1 MSTLPLRFWLDNA
14 HFTIFIIAALGFFA
28 AGWLNY
34 DSHRQG
40 ADLKVLLRAIGFFV
54 LTLWALAASTGF
66 DYFWVKY
73 ASFGLELIGVGLF
86 AFGFYIEP
94 APKRPGAEQE
104 KEPASKISALSLIGL
119 SSVLKSVLLKLPILI
134 WGAVLIRI
142 WQFATVGLI
151 KDLTGLRTAILF
163 IFLSRLVSIAELFSG
178 SSNLL
183 VFNLTREYSYLW
195 MLENV
200 LLLIGAI
207 ILIKW
212 AFYYLRFRP
221 GPQLYIT
228 FVATSII
235 VFIISTVAFSG
246 FLFTASQK
254 NSLNSLQKSGAVFE
268 FSIKELQ
275 SQTNLAAYSL
285 AQRDLL
291 IQGVQENNISKTK
304 SGLGDPIKELNV
316 GGAAVTNRAGEIL
329 AVSGTF
335 LDVGESLVSD
345 PAIIKTLEGKPTAS
359 IILEQLQDSQQMV
372 VRSAYPI
379 VTDSKVR
386 GAVVVDFPIDQA
398 FVDNIKE
405 LTRLDVSINVG
416 TTHTAATFLD
426 KNNRRITGTKI
437 TNQEVIGL
445 INGKQKESWTWAGI
459 ETIVDQSYLTVYRSL
474 SDADNMNVGSL
485 LVGQDRQVVIGQ
497 VDRSIKLTFLVTAML
512 ILISLTPLYYL
523 SRSISQATKT

>member
-1 MSTLPLRFWLDNA
+1 MSTLPLRFWLDNI
-14 HFTIFIIAALGFFA
+14 HFAIFIIAALGFFA
-28 AGWLNY
+28 SGWLNY
-34 DSHRQG
+34 DSHREKS
-40 ADLKVLLRAIGFFV
+40 DLKILLRAMGLFV
-54 LTLWALAASTGF
+54 LTLWALTASTGF
-66 DYFWVKY
+66 DYVWAKY
-73 ASFGLELIGVGLF
+73 TSFGLELLGVGLL

-94 APKRPGAEQE
+94 VPKRPGTETIP
-104 KEPASKISALSLIGL
+104 KLPALLAIT
-119 SSVLKSVLLKLPILI
+119 SSSILKSVLFKLPILV
-134 WGAVLIRI
+134 WAMVLIRI
-142 WQFATVGLI
+142 WQFATIGLI
-151 KDLTGLRTAILF
+151 KDLLGLRTAILF
-163 IFLSRLVSIAELFSG
+163 ILLSRLISIAGLFSG

-183 VFNLTREYSYLW
+183 IFNLTREYSYLW
-195 MLENV
+195 MLENL

-235 VFIISTVAFSG
+235 VFIASTVAFSG

-275 SQTNLAAYSL
+275 RQTNLAAYSL

-291 IQGVQENNISKTK
+291 ILGVQENNIDKTK

-329 AVSGTF
+329 AVSGAFTK
-335 LDVGESLVSD
+335 VGDSLVSD
-345 PAIIKTLEGKPTAS
+345 PAVIKTLEGKPTAS
-359 IILEQLQDSQQMV
+359 IILEQLQDSKQMV
-372 VRSAYPI
+372 IRSAYPI
-379 VTDSKVR
+379 VTDTKVK
-386 GAVVVDFPIDQA
+386 GAVVVDFPVDQA

-416 TTHTAATFLD
+416 TAHTAATFLD
-426 KNNRRITGTKI
+426 KNNRRIAGTEI
-437 TNQEVIGL
+437 TNQEVIKL
-445 INGKQKESWTWAGI
+445 INNKQKESWTWSGI

-474 SDADNMNVGSL
+474 ADADNMNVGSL
-485 LVGQDRQVVIGQ
+485 LVGQDRQVVISQ

-512 ILISLTPLYYL
+512 ILISLVPLYYL
-523 SRSISQATKT
+523 SRSISKAAQA